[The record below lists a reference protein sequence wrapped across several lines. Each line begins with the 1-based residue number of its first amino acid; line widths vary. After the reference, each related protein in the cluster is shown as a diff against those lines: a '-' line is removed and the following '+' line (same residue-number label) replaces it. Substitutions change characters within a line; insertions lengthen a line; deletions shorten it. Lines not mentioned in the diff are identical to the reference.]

1 MVKKKRQ
8 SKRMSLHDKY
18 KIVKRSTEHK
28 RKERRLAK
36 KRALAGGVTTKRKDP
51 GIPNLWPFKE
61 QLLLKMKASQE
72 EQKRKHALKLEARK
86 NRKAS
91 GGDVDLDSAAA
102 RSSEF
107 ADRDETAQSNE
118 VVTNSSKKFM
128 GTLKRVVEDSDVL
141 LHVVDARD
149 PIGYRSRV
157 LEHTILKHPEKRLL
171 LVLNKTDLVPDAVVK
186 AWLDLLRRDF
196 PTVPFSASQTNKRSS
211 SDTDLFQLL
220 KNYTRNVPVSASKKV
235 KRSITVGVVGFPN
248 VGKSSIINA
257 LKRKVALK
265 TSSVAGSTRVA
276 QAVQLDKK
284 IRMIDSPGVF
294 LPEKDNASVLKLCLD
309 DQADAVSVVE
319 KLIKLGG
326 VDRLISYYGLPKF
339 ATHTEFLFALAQDR
353 GKLLKGG
360 VPDLEKTAKMVM
372 DDWARGRVQ
381 FWVKPPQLLEE
392 QVDDERARIV
402 KQWQSE
408 FEYGD
413 DDDENSSSEDDKM
426 SE

>member
-18 KIVKRSTEHK
+18 KIVKRSNEHH

-36 KRALAGGVTTKRKDP
+36 KRALAGGVTQKRKDP

-61 QLLLKMKASQE
+61 QLLRKMKASQE
-72 EQKRKHALKLEARK
+72 EATRKRAAALAAKK
-86 NRKAS
+86 KKKTGS
-91 GGDVDLDSAAA
+91 GVDLTDAASRSEDFVGDSVDT
-102 RSSEF
+102 S
-107 ADRDETAQSNE
+107 ETALG
-118 VVTNSSKKFM
+118 NSSKKFM
-128 GTLKRVVEDSDVL
+128 GTLKQVVEDSDVL

-149 PIGYRSRV
+149 PIGYRSKI
-157 LEHTILKHPEKRLL
+157 LESAILKHPDKRLL

-186 AWLDLLRRDF
+186 DWLDLLRRDF
-196 PTVPFSASQTNKRSS
+196 PTVPFSASQTTKRSS
-211 SDTDLFQLL
+211 ASTDLFQLL
-220 KNYTRNVPVSASKKV
+220 KNYTRNVPVSSSKKV

-265 TSSVAGSTRVA
+265 TSSTAGSTRVA

-294 LPEKDNASVLKLCLD
+294 LPERDNASVLKLCLD
-309 DQADAVSVVE
+309 ENADAVGVVE
-319 KLIKLGG
+319 KLVRLGG
-326 VDRLISYYGLPKF
+326 IDRLISYYGLPKF
-339 ATHTEFLFALAQDR
+339 STHTEFLFTLAQER

-381 FWVKPPQLLEE
+381 FWVKPPVLDEK
-392 QVDDERARIV
+392 VDPARAKIV
-402 KQWQSE
+402 QQWQSE
-408 FEYGD
+408 FD
-413 DDDENSSSEDDKM
+413 FRSDDDEEDEDEDEEM
-426 SE
+426 SA